1 MYHWYSLS
9 IQTIEKQLSS
19 NLLHGLS
26 HDEARKRLE
35 TDGPNQ
41 MPVEKTVSIFL
52 IFIRQFQSPLIY
64 LLGAASLI
72 MFALGDPIDGSI
84 ILFVLAFNAVLG
96 AIHDGRAQQTLRK
109 LRDFITTTVTVMR
122 QGEHSIIP
130 DAELVAG
137 DIILIHEG
145 ERIGADARIIEC
157 NGLRIDES
165 SVTGESGSID
175 KTHEAIKQ
183 KDVPVADQHS
193 MVFKGTAVVAGSAKA
208 IVVATGTRTEIGK
221 IGVVISHIS
230 TEMPLKKEMGL
241 LSRAV
246 IIAAAV
252 ICGGIFILG
261 IMKGKDI
268 IQMFEAVVSL
278 SVSVIPE
285 GLPIVLTL
293 ILANGVWHMAKRNAL
308 VKNLQAVEALGQ
320 AEVIAVDKTGT
331 LTKNE
336 LVARKLFTLNGEYD
350 VSGSGYMPEGI
361 ISFRGEQIAVE
372 DNEALTQLITYSAA
386 TSVATIAWAEKEQSW
401 KTSGEPTEAAL
412 TVLAHKIGLVGDSV
426 RERYPLITEL
436 PFNYKE
442 KFHAILTNE
451 EGKKRLIVTGAP
463 EVLLARSSTAQKDG
477 AHHVLDD
484 NMRHEIEDA
493 IIRFSRK
500 GLRVIACA
508 YAMHPNLEELLLLHS
523 SHVEH
528 LTFVGLC
535 AIQDT
540 LRDEVPAAVE
550 KAKNAGIRIVMLTGD
565 HINTAKAI
573 AQSAGIYH
581 DGDEVLTG
589 TDIERL
595 SPEELQPLLARVTVC
610 ARVTPE
616 HKLRLVQGY
625 RSRGEII
632 AMTGDGVNDAPA
644 LVAADLGISMGKN
657 GTEVAKEASDIILL
671 DDNFSSIIAAVE
683 EGRNIFKTL
692 KKVIL
697 YLFSTN
703 LSEVLTIAIA
713 LIFGL
718 PLPLLAAQIIWLN
731 LVTDSFLDV
740 SLSMEPKEQN
750 LLTRNGTAKRTSLVD
765 PLMIRRIIFMSIP
778 MALSALFLFEMTYR
792 DNIEKALT
800 LCMTTL
806 AFSQWLNA
814 WNCRSEERSIF
825 KKFFSNKAL
834 LGALAIVVMLQIL
847 AVYHPFLNTIL
858 HTTPL
863 DVQDWLMIASLSLFV
878 VAIEEIRKY
887 FARKRLPSYSRLAL
901 RNT

>member
-9 IQTIEKQLSS
+9 PQTIEKQLSS
-19 NLLHGLS
+19 SLERGLS
-26 HDEARKRLE
+26 HEEAHNRLKA
-35 TDGPNQ
+35 DGPNQ
-41 MPVEKTVSIFL
+41 MPVEKTDSFFL

-64 LLGAASLI
+64 LLGAASLT
-72 MFALGDPIDGSI
+72 MFALNDPIDGSI
-84 ILFVLAFNAVLG
+84 ILFVLSFNAVLG
-96 AIHDGRAQQTLRK
+96 TIHDGRAQQTLRK

-122 QGEHSIIP
+122 HGERSIIP
-130 DAELVAG
+130 DTELVVG

-145 ERIGADARIIEC
+145 ERIGADARLIEC
-157 NGLRIDES
+157 NGLRVDES

-183 KDVPVADQHS
+183 TNVPIADQHS

-221 IGVVISHIS
+221 IGVEISHIS
-230 TEMPLKKEMGL
+230 TEMPLKNEMGL

-261 IMKGKDI
+261 IMKGRDV

-308 VKNLQAVEALGQ
+308 VKKLQAVEALGQ

-336 LVARKLFTLNGEYD
+336 LIVRKLFTLDGEYD
-350 VSGSGYMPEGI
+350 VSGSGYTPEGT
-361 ISFRGEQIAVE
+361 ISFQGEAVAFGEQEVLEKLIA
-372 DNEALTQLITYSAA
+372 YSAA
-386 TSVATIAWAEKEQSW
+386 TSEATIALEEKDQTW
-401 KTSGEPTEAAL
+401 KISGEPTEAAL
-412 TVLAHKIGLVGDSV
+412 TVLAHKVGLTGDSI
-426 RERYPLITEL
+426 RERYPIIMEL

-442 KFHAILTNE
+442 KYHAILTQE
-451 EGKKRLIVTGAP
+451 DGEKRLIVTGAP
-463 EVLLARSSTAQKDG
+463 EVIIAHSIAVAKNG
-477 AHHVLDD
+477 AHHALNEDI
-484 NMRHEIEDA
+484 REEIEDA
-493 IIRFSRK
+493 IQRFSRK

-508 YAMHPNLEELLLLHS
+508 YSTHPNLQDLLLLHP
-523 SHVEH
+523 SHVER

-540 LRDEVPAAVE
+540 LRDEVPAAIE

-565 HINTAKAI
+565 HINTARAI

-589 TDIERL
+589 PDIERL
-595 SPEELQPLLARVTVC
+595 SSEELQSLLARVTVC

-644 LVAADLGISMGKN
+644 LVAADLGIAMGKN

-703 LSEVLTIAIA
+703 LSEVITISLA
-713 LIFGL
+713 LIIGL

-740 SLSMEPKEQN
+740 SLSMEPKEHN
-750 LLTRNGTAKRTSLVD
+750 LLTRNGTTKRTSLVD
-765 PLMIRRIIFMSIP
+765 GLMIQRIILMSLP

-792 DNIEKALT
+792 DNMEKALT

-814 WNCRSEERSIF
+814 WNCRSEDRSII
-825 KKFFSNKAL
+825 KQFFSNKAL
-834 LGALAIVVMLQIL
+834 LGALAMVVSLQLL
-847 AVYHPFLNTIL
+847 AVYHPLLNTIL
-858 HTTPL
+858 HTVPL
-863 DVQDWLMIASLSLFV
+863 DGQDWAMIASLSLFV
-878 VAIEEIRKY
+878 VVIEEIRKY
-887 FARKRLPSYSRLAL
+887 IARKRLPSYSRLQL
-901 RNT
+901 RNA